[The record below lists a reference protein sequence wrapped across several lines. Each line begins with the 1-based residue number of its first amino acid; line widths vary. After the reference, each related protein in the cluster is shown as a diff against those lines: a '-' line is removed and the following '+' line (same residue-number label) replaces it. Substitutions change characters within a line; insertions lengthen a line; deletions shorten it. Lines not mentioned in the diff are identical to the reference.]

1 MEQPGRAISVILADD
16 EPHVIEYLR
25 TVLHLEG
32 FDVAGASEDA
42 DGAVQLAAHLL
53 PDVALLDLRMPGGG
67 LDAARLIGSVSPDTR
82 IVVFTADA
90 DSPEILPLLRAGIDG
105 FVVKG
110 APPDRLADAIRSA
123 MRGGTYFAPEASRVA
138 MDELTTRL
146 HAEEQEVL
154 RRNRSR
160 DRITDVI
167 SGGRFRVVLQP
178 VVDLVTGLPIGVEA
192 LSRFQGAPVRP
203 PDQWFEEAA
212 QAGLRPSLEL
222 ATAGIALRSL
232 GQLRPEL
239 HLSIN
244 ISPATALSGRLGE
257 ILVGV
262 DLGRVVL
269 ELTEH
274 AAVADYPALVA
285 ALTPWRRQGARLAV
299 DDAGGGYASFA
310 HILSLSPEFIKL
322 DVSLTRDIHLDTKR
336 QALARAI
343 TGFAAEIGVSVVAEG
358 IETAAE
364 LEVIA
369 GLGTPLGQGFHLGR
383 PRPLEEQPELLA
395 GHPAVPGA
403 ELGPK
408 VELRDGVDTDAR
420 PLS

>member
-32 FDVAGASEDA
+32 FDVAGTSEDA
-42 DGAVQLAAHLL
+42 DGAVQLAAHLH

-67 LDAARLIGSVSPDTR
+67 LEAARLIGSVSPDTR

-90 DSPEILPLLRAGIDG
+90 DSPEVLSLLRAGIDG

-123 MRGGTYFAPEASRVA
+123 MRGGTYLAPEANRVA

-160 DRITDVI
+160 DRIADVI
-167 SGGRFRVVLQP
+167 SGGRFQVVFQP
-178 VVDLVTGLPIGVEA
+178 VVDLVTGLPSGVEA
-192 LSRFQGAPVRP
+192 LSRFPSAPVRP
-203 PDQWFEEAA
+203 PDLWFDEAG
-212 QAGLRPSLEL
+212 QVGLRPSLEL
-222 ATAGIALRSL
+222 ATAGVALRSL
-232 GQLRPEL
+232 QRLRPEL
-239 HLSIN
+239 HLSLN
-244 ISPATALSGRLGE
+244 VSPVTALSGRLGE
-257 ILVGV
+257 VLVGV
-262 DLGRVVL
+262 DLDRVVL

-310 HILSLSPEFIKL
+310 HILSLSPDYIKL
-322 DVSLTRDIHLDTKR
+322 DISLTRDIHIDTKR

-343 TGFAAEIGVSVVAEG
+343 TGFAAELGVSVVAEG

-364 LEVIA
+364 LDVIA

-395 GHPAVPGA
+395 GHPAVPVA
-403 ELGPK
+403 EVQPRID
-408 VELRDGVDTDAR
+408 LRDGVDSDAR

>member
-32 FDVAGASEDA
+32 FDVAGTSADA
-42 DGAVQLAAHLL
+42 DGAVQLAAHLH

-67 LDAARLIGSVSPDTR
+67 LEAARLIGSVSPDTR

-90 DSPEILPLLRAGIDG
+90 DSTEILPLLRAGIDG

-110 APPDRLADAIRSA
+110 TPPDRLGDAIRSA
-123 MRGGTYFAPEASRVA
+123 MRGGTYFAPEANRLA

-154 RRNRSR
+154 RRNRAR
-160 DRITDVI
+160 DRITDLI
-167 SGGRFRVVLQP
+167 SGGRFQVVFQP
-178 VVDLVTGLPIGVEA
+178 VVDLVTGLPSGVEA
-192 LSRFQGAPVRP
+192 LSRFPSAPVRP
-203 PDQWFEEAA
+203 PDEWFEEAG
-212 QAGLRPSLEL
+212 QVGLRPSLEL
-222 ATAGIALRSL
+222 ATAGVALRSL
-232 GQLRPEL
+232 QRLRPGL

-244 ISPATALSGRLGE
+244 VSPATALSGRLGE

-262 DLGRVVL
+262 DLDRVVL

-285 ALTPWRRQGARLAV
+285 ALARWRRQGARLAV

-310 HILSLSPEFIKL
+310 HILSLSPDFIKL
-322 DVSLTRDIHLDTKR
+322 DVSLTRDIHVDTKR

-343 TGFAAEIGVSVVAEG
+343 TGFAAELGASVVAEG

-383 PRPLEEQPELLA
+383 PRPLEEQPDLLA
-395 GHPAVPGA
+395 GHPAIPVAAVQPRID
-403 ELGPK
+403 
-408 VELRDGVDTDAR
+408 VRDSVDSDAR

>member
-32 FDVAGASEDA
+32 FDVAGTSEDA
-42 DGAVQLAAHLL
+42 DGAVQLAAHLH

-67 LDAARLIGSVSPDTR
+67 LEAARLIGSVSPDTR

-90 DSPEILPLLRAGIDG
+90 DSTDILPLLRAGIDG

-123 MRGGTYFAPEASRVA
+123 MRGGTYFAPEANRVA

-154 RRNRSR
+154 RRNRAR
-160 DRITDVI
+160 DRIADLI
-167 SGGRFRVVLQP
+167 SGGRFQVVFQP
-178 VVDLVTGLPIGVEA
+178 VVDLVTGLPSGVEA
-192 LSRFQGAPVRP
+192 LSRFPSAPVRP
-203 PDQWFEEAA
+203 PDEWFEEAG
-212 QAGLRPSLEL
+212 QVGLRPSLEL
-222 ATAGIALRSL
+222 ATAGVALRSL
-232 GQLRPEL
+232 QRLRPGL

-244 ISPATALSGRLGE
+244 VSPATALSGRLGE

-262 DLGRVVL
+262 DLDRVVL

-285 ALTPWRRQGARLAV
+285 ALAPWRRQGARLAV

-310 HILSLSPEFIKL
+310 HILSLSPDFIKL
-322 DVSLTRDIHLDTKR
+322 DVSLTRDIHVDRKR

-343 TGFAAEIGVSVVAEG
+343 TGFAAELGASVVAEG

-383 PRPLEEQPELLA
+383 PRPLEEQPDLLA
-395 GHPAVPGA
+395 GHRAIPVAAVQ
-403 ELGPK
+403 PK
-408 VELRDGVDTDAR
+408 IDLRDGVDSDAR